1 MRGELGFKGLA
12 LGREDVLAGT
22 DGAQRGFLDFRVHE
36 TF

>member
-12 LGREDVLAGT
+12 LGREDVLAGAN
-22 DGAQRGFLDFRVHE
+22 GAQRGLFDLRVHE